1 MWPYGAR
8 RTMPHAARLEF
19 RSIRAFTR
27 ALRTESPEPAAE
39 NSCSQC
45 KESCCAQQ
53 TRDSNQNFLWAT
65 LGKPLNVVLYILY
78 VVFIYS
84 VVLCVLGTMF

>member
-27 ALRTESPEPAAE
+27 ALRTESTEPACE
-39 NSCSQC
+39 NSSSQC
-45 KESCCAQQ
+45 KESCCAHPHVRSRQPGVD
-53 TRDSNQNFLWAT
+53 R
-65 LGKPLNVVLYILY
+65 
-78 VVFIYS
+78 VFRG
-84 VVLCVLGTMF
+84 V